1 MRRTLLLL
9 AAAAMTISS
18 SAMAQPDFSRPPSF
32 GTLTLR
38 TGFSPDPTI
47 VNVTAGGRL
56 NAATIDP
63 ACVGSVA
70 NSPDVRLNF
79 TAGSDLPLIISV
91 GSDSDTTLVVNG
103 PDGRWYCNDDTNG
116 VNPVV
121 RFNSPASGQYDIYI
135 GHYQQGSSIPA
146 QLYVSEATSAGAE

>member
-32 GTLTLR
+32 GTINLTA
-38 TGFSPDPTI
+38 GFADDPRI
-47 VNVTAGGRL
+47 INVTAGGRL
-56 NAATIDP
+56 NAATIDSS
-63 ACVGSVA
+63 CVGSVA
-70 NSPDVRLNF
+70 NSPDVRLNY
-79 TAGSDLPLIISV
+79 TAGELPLIISV

-121 RFNSPASGQYDIYI
+121 RFNTPGSGQYDIYI
-135 GHYQQGSSIPA
+135 GHYQQGRSIPA
-146 QLYVSEATSAGAE
+146 QLYISEVTSAGAE